1 MRENEEDDGAG
12 VKRTD
17 EASHDELDLAVRG
30 NDDSHHDGRD
40 IGELLH
46 VGRSDHEG
54 PCSEESGNHIR
65 CLFFGRR
72 KKSAFPLSNIP
83 NGSWTFSYL
92 QHLNKRHTQIQI
104 GDISTDQTEAEEQT
118 NWKDGSSVGF
128 AVHRHLVSG
137 IENGGEFGQTLG
149 HDRGEE
155 HVPCRQEE
163 WEFCFF

>member
-1 MRENEEDDGAG
+1 MREDEEDEENEEDEGSG

-65 CLFFGRR
+65 CLFLEKRT
-72 KKSAFPLSNIP
+72 KSAFPLPIP
-83 NGSWTFSYL
+83 
-92 QHLNKRHTQIQI
+92 R
-104 GDISTDQTEAEEQT
+104 TEAEFSHT
-118 NWKDGSSVGF
+118 FN
-128 AVHRHLVSG
+128 
-137 IENGGEFGQTLG
+137 I
-149 HDRGEE
+149 
-155 HVPCRQEE
+155 
-163 WEFCFF
+163 

>member
-1 MRENEEDDGAG
+1 MSTREDEEDDGTG

-65 CLFFGRR
+65 CLFGKKEKSQRSRFPYPER
-72 KKSAFPLSNIP
+72 KLDFFIP
-83 NGSWTFSYL
+83 STF
-92 QHLNKRHTQIQI
+92 
-104 GDISTDQTEAEEQT
+104 E
-118 NWKDGSSVGF
+118 
-128 AVHRHLVSG
+128 
-137 IENGGEFGQTLG
+137 
-149 HDRGEE
+149 
-155 HVPCRQEE
+155 
-163 WEFCFF
+163 

>member
-1 MRENEEDDGAG
+1 MREDGEDEEDDGTG

-65 CLFFGRR
+65 CLFWKKKKVSIPASNYPER
-72 KKSAFPLSNIP
+72 KLDFFIP
-83 NGSWTFSYL
+83 
-92 QHLNKRHTQIQI
+92 
-104 GDISTDQTEAEEQT
+104 STSE
-118 NWKDGSSVGF
+118 
-128 AVHRHLVSG
+128 
-137 IENGGEFGQTLG
+137 
-149 HDRGEE
+149 
-155 HVPCRQEE
+155 
-163 WEFCFF
+163 